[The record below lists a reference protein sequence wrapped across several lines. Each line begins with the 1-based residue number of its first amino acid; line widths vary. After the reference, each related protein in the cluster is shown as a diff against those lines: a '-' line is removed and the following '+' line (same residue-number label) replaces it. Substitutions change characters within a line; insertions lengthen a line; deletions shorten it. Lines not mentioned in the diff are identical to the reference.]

1 MYNAA
6 LRTDYDV
13 TDNLT
18 LTSITSYSD
27 YKRNSRAADDG
38 TAVQDYDYVANDGY
52 IRDFNQELRLSNDAA
67 SRMRVTVGANYQ
79 HSKVYELSKPSYG
92 DSIVSN
98 FSQIDGT
105 STLLPV
111 PFSRGSDFSRQRSEE
126 HTYELQ
132 SLMRTSYAVFCLKK
146 KKNSEQQSY
155 NRS

>member
-52 IRDFNQELRLSNDAA
+52 IREFNQELRLSND
-67 SRMRVTVGANYQ
+67 
-79 HSKVYELSKPSYG
+79 
-92 DSIVSN
+92 
-98 FSQIDGT
+98 
-105 STLLPV
+105 
-111 PFSRGSDFSRQRSEE
+111 RSEE
-126 HTYELQ
+126 HTSELQ
-132 SLMRTSYAVFCLKK
+132 SLMRISYALLCLIT
-146 KKNSEQQSY
+146 KNTHIKTLI
-155 NRS
+155 N